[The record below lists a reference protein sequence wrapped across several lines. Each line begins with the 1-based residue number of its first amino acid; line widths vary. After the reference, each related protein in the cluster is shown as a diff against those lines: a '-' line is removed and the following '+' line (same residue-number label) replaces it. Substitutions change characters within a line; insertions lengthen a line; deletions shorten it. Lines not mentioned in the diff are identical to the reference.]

1 MKKQRLHIISFDGLA
16 GSDMA
21 FLKTQKNFAR
31 LIDGAAYS
39 FEVQGVYPTITYPS
53 HTSITTGNY
62 PNKHGIINN
71 TRLQPHRK
79 KPDWFWFARDIKTK
93 TFQQLASENG
103 FSILSLLWP
112 VTAKAKIKYNLPE
125 IFANRPYLNQIM
137 VSMYAGSKL
146 FQIKLLKKFGS
157 ILKGFKEPELDDFAM
172 AAWLYSFDNYKT
184 DITML
189 HLVDLDSQRHDYGF
203 GSKEAEAAL
212 LRHDKRLGQILNK
225 IETSDEAENT
235 SIIVVGDH
243 SSKDA
248 HSIIFLNKVLKD
260 AKLLSGDD
268 ENISE
273 YKLVAKSGGGSS
285 YIYTN
290 AKSPLYKTKSEKE
303 KLFTEVKTLIQN
315 AVPEKAIEA
324 FYTSEEA
331 EHFGADS
338 NCLMMLE
345 ANAGFL
351 FEDGIAPEPL
361 MSLEALSG
369 TNLIYHTNNHGYN
382 PFTKKNYETI
392 FIAKGKKI
400 KQNVNIG
407 KMSLVDEGPTFA
419 ALFGLSL
426 GKTDGRVLTEILD
439 F

>member
-1 MKKQRLHIISFDGLA
+1 MKKQKLHIISFDGLA

-31 LIDGAAYS
+31 LLDGAAYS
-39 FEVQGVYPTITYPS
+39 FEVEGVYPTITYPS

-62 PNKHGIINN
+62 PSKHGIVNN
-71 TRLQPHRK
+71 TLLQPQRK

-93 TFQQLASENG
+93 TFQQLASENN

-112 VTAKAKIKYNLPE
+112 VTARAKIKYNLPE

-146 FQIKLLKKFGS
+146 FQIKLIKKFGS
-157 ILKGFKEPELDDFAM
+157 ILKGFKEPELDDFTM
-172 AAWLYSFDNYKT
+172 ESWLYSFDNYKT
-184 DITML
+184 DITMV
-189 HLVDLDSQRHDYGF
+189 HLIDLDSQRHDYGF
-203 GSKEAEAAL
+203 SSKEAKAAL

-225 IETSDEAENT
+225 IETSGEAEST
-235 SIIVVGDH
+235 SLIVLGDH
-243 SSKDA
+243 SSMDA

-260 AKLLSGDD
+260 ANFLSGYD
-268 ENISE
+268 ESISE

-290 AKSPLYKTKSEKE
+290 AKNPLYKTQSEKE
-303 KLFTEVKTLIQN
+303 KLFTEVQNLIKS
-315 AVPEKAIEA
+315 AIPEKAIEA

-331 EHFGADS
+331 ERLGADS
-338 NCLMMLE
+338 NCFMMLE
-345 ANAGFL
+345 ANEGFL

-361 MSLEALSG
+361 MSIEALSK
-369 TNLIYHTNNHGYN
+369 TNLSYHTNNHGYS
-382 PFTKKNYETI
+382 PFTKKNYETV
-392 FIAKGKKI
+392 FIAKGKNI

-419 ALFGLSL
+419 ALLGLSL
-426 GKTDGRVLTEILD
+426 GKTDGRVLTEVLD